1 MTLNEGI
8 KALMSSDSYNNALVH
23 DSWTDGRYIQTT
35 MKYDQWGNPIDKVI
49 KVLSSIDKDLGY
61 SEQKFSRKQFDNI
74 KNYGW
79 TILSAEGL
87 VRYISKVS
95 KKPKVE
101 EQPKVEEPEKRIVT
115 DEDKQLVY
123 GYLKA
128 EFDIDD
134 LPVEE
139 TAYLNKIVDAV
150 LYDKEVPYHY
160 SAESVYDDSITDVI
174 GLVGQAQH
182 PELYK
187 MLHHLGLTK
196 QDLEWVHSIEL
207 EEKIFVYVDDLDD
220 FENQAAINLAKK
232 RIHNALERKNK

>member
-1 MTLNEGI
+1 MVSIASSPASNSSSALTLTHSDFVPESVVYLTLTLNI
-8 KALMSSDSYNNALVH
+8 
-23 DSWTDGRYIQTT
+23 
-35 MKYDQWGNPIDKVI
+35 
-49 KVLSSIDKDLGY
+49 SIFY
-61 SEQKFSRKQFDNI
+61 
-74 KNYGW
+74 
-79 TILSAEGL
+79 T
-87 VRYISKVS
+87 
-95 KKPKVE
+95 
-101 EQPKVEEPEKRIVT
+101 
-115 DEDKQLVY
+115 
-123 GYLKA
+123 
-128 EFDIDD
+128 FDIND